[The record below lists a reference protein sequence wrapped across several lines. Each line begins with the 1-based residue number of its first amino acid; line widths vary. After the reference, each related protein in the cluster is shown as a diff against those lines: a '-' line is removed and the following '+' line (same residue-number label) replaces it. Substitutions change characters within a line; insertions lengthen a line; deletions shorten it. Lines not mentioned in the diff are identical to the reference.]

1 MEPFGCRV
9 RVREYIIAWEHH
21 RMRIFTIT
29 YLSGLSLAITLAGC
43 GGSSSST
50 DDNQLSPVSAAT
62 PITAVGQITGF
73 GSVYVNGVEYDT
85 TGANYDVDDAAASGD
100 DDLDVGM
107 VVKIQGAVNADG
119 LTGQAN
125 NISYDDDVEGMVENL
140 ATDIDD
146 ANIKTF
152 MVMGISVRADKNSTN
167 FEGEDDPTFGFDTI
181 MNGDNVEVSGDFSGD
196 ILIASYIEKQD
207 ASDDDF
213 EARGTVDQYDGS
225 NQFVLVLRNDWT
237 LNVTIDGGAEIP
249 FSGVMD
255 GQYVEVEGTI
265 PDPVNAPDSILA
277 TKIELEYYDRI
288 SDSDEDDVEIKG
300 VLSYDMDAGIWS
312 VLDVRLSFDGNTEYS
327 PADLSGQIDDLSAD
341 GLYVEVEGQY
351 MNEVLQVHE
360 IELEEDDLEFKADV
374 DRVTST
380 DARAGTVTLSFGSA
394 AGTVDVVV
402 TPDTMFLDDEAADH
416 YDLTSIMAGDKVE
429 IEARIAD
436 DGMYYASNLNAED
449 DAGYEIEGPLD
460 AIDDVSITVLGVTFT
475 VDMDTVFEN
484 GIPSVGN
491 YVEVE
496 DNDSD
501 GTADIVEVED

>member
-1 MEPFGCRV
+1 
-9 RVREYIIAWEHH
+9 
-21 RMRIFTIT
+21 MRIFTIT

-85 TGANYDVDDAAASGD
+85 TGASYDVDDAAASGD
-100 DDLDVGM
+100 DALAVGM
-107 VVKIQGAVNADG
+107 VVQVQGAVNTDG
-119 LTGQAN
+119 LTGQATS
-125 NISYDDDVEGMVENL
+125 ISYDDDVEGVVENL
-140 ATDIDD
+140 ATDVDD
-146 ANIKTF
+146 ANVKTF
-152 MVMGISVRADKNSTN
+152 TVMGISIRADKNSTN

-277 TKIELEYYDRI
+277 TKIELEDYDRI

-341 GLYVEVEGQY
+341 GFYVEVEGQY